1 MPPGGPPAILPRGPF
16 ARYANGVSDRSDAI
30 ERAVAAYRALAELAE
45 TVEDEWQ
52 YVTDLTDADLPNLE
66 SLADGPELSAAVVGA
81 IDEAVAETALITDPN
96 RAVDW
101 LSTFPHI
108 VGLAVG
114 GDVDAPP
121 EGSTSETDGGDEG
134 PDDDNPFRLLLGG
147 GR

>member
-1 MPPGGPPAILPRGPF
+1 MPPGDPPAILPRGPF
-16 ARYANGVSDRSDAI
+16 GRYASGVSDRSDAI

-52 YVTDLTDADLPNLE
+52 YVTDLTEAYLPNLE
-66 SLADGPELSAAVVGA
+66 SLADGPELSGVAVDA
-81 IDEAVAETALITDPN
+81 IDEAIAEIALVADPH
-96 RAVDW
+96 RAIDW

-114 GDVDAPP
+114 GDVDAAL